1 MGVTGMALAGRLI
14 RLLGGTPMAE
24 KDVER
29 LQRELKELLAEN
41 DHLVKELVELS
52 DKLDVLESASS
63 VSEKELQ
70 HLRGI
75 AAISLSLRDFLVN
88 RDYQAAVVRFS
99 RTLAN
104 AQEENLL

>member
-1 MGVTGMALAGRLI
+1 MAPKHA
-14 RLLGGTPMAE
+14 
-24 KDVER
+24 DR
-29 LQRELKELLAEN
+29 LQKELKELLAEN
-41 DHLVKELVELS
+41 DQLVKERAELR
-52 DKLDVLESASS
+52 DKLDALESASS

-88 RDYQAAVVRFS
+88 RDYQTTVVRFS

>member
-1 MGVTGMALAGRLI
+1 
-14 RLLGGTPMAE
+14 MAE

-41 DHLVKELVELS
+41 AEVVNELAGLR
-52 DKLDVLESASS
+52 DKLDALESASS

-88 RDYQAAVVRFS
+88 RDYQATVVRFS
-99 RTLAN
+99 STLAN

>member
-1 MGVTGMALAGRLI
+1 MALAERLI

-41 DHLVKELVELS
+41 AEVVNELAGLR
-52 DKLDVLESASS
+52 DKLDALESASS

-88 RDYQAAVVRFS
+88 RDYQATVVRFS
-99 RTLAN
+99 STLAN

>member
-1 MGVTGMALAGRLI
+1 
-14 RLLGGTPMAE
+14 MAE

-29 LQRELKELLAEN
+29 LRKELKELLSEN
-41 DHLVKELVELS
+41 DQLVNERADLR
-52 DKLDVLESASS
+52 DKIDALESASS

-75 AAISLSLRDFLVN
+75 AAISLTLRDFLVN
-88 RDYQAAVVRFS
+88 RDYQATVVRFS
-99 RTLAN
+99 RTLAS